1 MSKNNVKDCTLNTLK
16 KDQDSE
22 YFRKRFV
29 NTVLNLSILCP
40 RELNSVGMD
49 NA

>member
-1 MSKNNVKDCTLNTLK
+1 V
-16 KDQDSE
+16 
-22 YFRKRFV
+22 
-29 NTVLNLSILCP
+29 CP